1 MRRGTSPV
9 LGVVLLCA
17 LTVVTAATVG
27 AAVWPSLPD
36 RPPVADFDLDVDADA
51 NQLTLRH
58 VGGEALAVTDI
69 SLRVHVSGEPLTHQP
84 PVPYFATDGFRS
96 GPTGPLNVGADGP
109 WRAGQSATIRLA
121 STNHP
126 LPHAGDRV
134 TVRVVTDRAVVAELT
149 ATAT

>member
-1 MRRGTSPV
+1 M
-9 LGVVLLCA
+9 VLLCA

-27 AAVWPSLPD
+27 AAVWPALPD

-58 VGGEALAVTDI
+58 VGGESLTVEEV
-69 SLRVHVSGEPLTHQP
+69 SLRVQVNGEPIAHQP

-121 STNHP
+121 STNGP
-126 LPHAGDRV
+126 LPQAGDRV
-134 TVRVVTDRAVVAELT
+134 TVRVVTDRAVVADLA